1 MSGPSETTST
11 PHPANRPGLTGDRA
25 STRDSQR
32 PTEAEIRRMVD
43 TFYAR
48 VREDSVLGPIF
59 EERIGTEWDPH
70 LDRMVDF
77 WSTVLLASGRYRGDP
92 IRAHRRIP
100 RLEPAHFDR
109 WLELFRPVAH
119 GIFPEGLAEDVY
131 GRALRMRMVLERNL
145 GGPAGARD

>member
-1 MSGPSETTST
+1 MSSVTEQR
-11 PHPANRPGLTGDRA
+11 APG
-25 STRDSQR
+25 RDERR

-43 TFYAR
+43 TFYGR
-48 VREDSVLGPIF
+48 VREDSILGPIF
-59 EERIGTEWDPH
+59 EERIGTDWDSH

-92 IRAHRRIP
+92 IRAHRRIQG
-100 RLEPAHFDR
+100 LDPAHFDR

-119 GIFPEGLAEDVY
+119 ELFPEGLAEDVY

-145 GGPAGARD
+145 EEPTGARE